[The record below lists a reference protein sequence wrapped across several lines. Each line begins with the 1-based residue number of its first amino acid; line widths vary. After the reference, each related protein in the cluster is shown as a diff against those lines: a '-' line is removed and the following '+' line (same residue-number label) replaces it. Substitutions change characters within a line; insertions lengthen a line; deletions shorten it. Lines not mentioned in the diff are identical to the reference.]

1 MRPTSPQ
8 RDFDVAERPEPSRH
22 EPSLF
27 ASSIEEPRPRSGV
40 SIWLAAAAALVMGI
54 GIGFASGY
62 RAGKGSTSV
71 PAAAIENPAGATGGQ
86 PFSESSVPE
95 PVKLNPEPA
104 PSAPAG
110 PQRGLTPAAAPAPQT
125 KERQLKPAAEPAT
138 RSREQGQPTE
148 GRPAN
153 APTAVGRVPP
163 RIQAVAPSTTLRA
176 PRAESRGAAD
186 PPEPAVKGPASL
198 EVLSRPSGAQVILD
212 GRAIGKTPMTIPDV
226 AAGFH
231 DIRLELSG
239 FKGWSTTVGVKPGI
253 ATRVAASLE
262 Q

>member
-1 MRPTSPQ
+1 MRPTSPE
-8 RDFDVAERPEPSRH
+8 RGFDVAERPEPARH

-40 SIWLAAAAALVMGI
+40 SIWLAAAAALVIGI

-62 RAGKGSTSV
+62 RTGKGSTSV
-71 PAAAIENPAGATGGQ
+71 PAAAIENPAATSGATGGQ

-95 PVKLNPEPA
+95 PVKLNPEPS

-110 PQRGLTPAAAPAPQT
+110 PLRGLKPAAEPAPQT

-148 GRPAN
+148 GRPAK

-163 RIQAVAPSTTLRA
+163 RTQAV
-176 PRAESRGAAD
+176 AAD
-186 PPEPAVKGPASL
+186 PPEPAVTGPASL

-226 AAGFH
+226 ATGFH

>member
-71 PAAAIENPAGATGGQ
+71 PAAAIENPAPTSGATGGQ

-163 RIQAVAPSTTLRA
+163 RIQAVA
-176 PRAESRGAAD
+176 AD

-212 GRAIGKTPMTIPDV
+212 GRVIGKTPMTIPDV